1 MFITILDEMNIA
13 RVEYYFAEFLSLME
27 IPSSSRYLEIISST
41 SIYDPVKMK
50 KGQILLPDNIWFIG
64 TANNDDS
71 TFAISD
77 KVYDRAM
84 ILNLDHKAEAFTV
97 DKWRHIRMNAYDF
110 EKMAKYAMA
119 EYRLRYKYKN
129 KLERLDL
136 YMQDTFRLSFGNRI
150 NRQIEEYTSLFV
162 ACGGDE
168 LDALDDIL
176 SKKVFRKLVGGNS
189 LYLKRKSGEL
199 LDKLD
204 ELFGKNRMVLC
215 KEVILRL
222 VR

>member
-1 MFITILDEMNIA
+1 
-13 RVEYYFAEFLSLME
+13 
-27 IPSSSRYLEIISST
+27 
-41 SIYDPVKMK
+41 
-50 KGQILLPDNIWFIG
+50 
-64 TANNDDS
+64 
-71 TFAISD
+71 
-77 KVYDRAM
+77 
-84 ILNLDHKAEAFTV
+84 
-97 DKWRHIRMNAYDF
+97 
-110 EKMAKYAMA
+110 MAKEAMA

-136 YMQDTFRLSFGNRI
+136 YMQETFRLSFGNRI
-150 NRQIEEYTSLFV
+150 NKQIEEYTSLYV
-162 ACGGDE
+162 ASGGDE

-189 LYLKRKSGEL
+189 LYLKRKSKEL

-204 ELFGKNRMVLC
+204 ELFGQNRMVLC